1 MVKSGQGTGLSL
13 GCTQWHQR
21 RAVLNHRGVKLLW
34 LREIQNCMS
43 DHLGDKEQTPSGG
56 GWGGLGE
63 GANEGLGSR
72 GKEIRGQFTVGL

>member
-1 MVKSGQGTGLSL
+1 
-13 GCTQWHQR
+13 
-21 RAVLNHRGVKLLW
+21 
-34 LREIQNCMS
+34 MS
-43 DHLGDKEQTPSGG
+43 DHLGDKEQTPSGD